1 MPLVCMSNSLQP
13 ATLFLHVCMYY
24 PHINFIFTW
33 QWYCIYLLHKIHL
46 SSCYTMAI
54 YEELKRLI
62 RGSLKYY
69 IIYSMVAWVLDHQ
82 LNPEGPDQISSG
94 NSYPQNLQIG
104 SYSIVNVNSIHRKD
118 SHKILLFY
126 WSNILSKLVII
137 CFPTI
142 PWHVGMLLNVQL
154 KSFQWVIWM
163 LVMYCVQAMDYKRMI
178 GFMGNRQI
186 EFLPLHDLVAYG
198 LNYEIMMC
206 NLRLGIQLLISWA
219 ITCIFVCY

>member
-1 MPLVCMSNSLQP
+1 M
-13 ATLFLHVCMYY
+13 
-24 PHINFIFTW
+24 
-33 QWYCIYLLHKIHL
+33 
-46 SSCYTMAI
+46 
-54 YEELKRLI
+54 
-62 RGSLKYY
+62 
-69 IIYSMVAWVLDHQ
+69 
-82 LNPEGPDQISSG
+82 
-94 NSYPQNLQIG
+94 
-104 SYSIVNVNSIHRKD
+104 
-118 SHKILLFY
+118 
-126 WSNILSKLVII
+126 II

-206 NLRLGIQLLISWA
+206 NLRLGIQLLIS
-219 ITCIFVCY
+219 